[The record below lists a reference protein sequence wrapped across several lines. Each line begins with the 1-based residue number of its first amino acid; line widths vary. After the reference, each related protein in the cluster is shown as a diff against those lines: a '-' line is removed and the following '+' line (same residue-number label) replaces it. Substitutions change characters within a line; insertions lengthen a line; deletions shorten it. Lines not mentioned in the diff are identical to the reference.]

1 MHSVCLILFHL
12 SALLV
17 SGQWQRLYPRF
28 EVVGTSN
35 LHHYQGL
42 VSMAGADNGFLVE
55 STDPPGSSGPSSR
68 IHHTRNDWEH
78 SEHVG
83 GVGGDLAGS
92 CCTVRP
98 LGSYPPSTYFYMVPL
113 AGQAG
118 PLYSLS
124 VVNGQVTRH
133 DFANFPA
140 VIEMICPTS
149 DTTAYS
155 VEHHQNGDYFWL
167 RRTHSQSV
175 FVDTLS
181 GRPRQLAFSDSEL
194 GAMLIDVHGGQ
205 RELQVTEDGGASWS
219 TIMMD
224 SAQTIRHFNWAPD
237 ETLWV
242 VGDSGFNVRSMNRG
256 LSWTAGSR
264 FTSEPILSV
273 APFTDEHA
281 WVGGP
286 SGMVAATLDGG
297 STWQLYPLEDPIPVR
312 VQAFP
317 GAVYASG
324 RLSGTLGEGRLF
336 RSTIVVPFG
345 HTTLGAWWTQTPE
358 GVSLL
363 LKPDESI
370 TDFQVHDQ
378 LGRLIDVPFSDA
390 LISMHQ
396 CARGA
401 YHLSLVTNKRQA
413 STKFFWPGFD

>member
-42 VSMAGADNGFLVE
+42 VSMTGADNGFLVE

-140 VIEMICPTS
+140 VIEMIK
-149 DTTAYS
+149 TATISGCGGHIRNPCSSIRSPADQGSWRSATQSS
-155 VEHHQNGDYFWL
+155 V
-167 RRTHSQSV
+167 
-175 FVDTLS
+175 
-181 GRPRQLAFSDSEL
+181 
-194 GAMLIDVHGGQ
+194 
-205 RELQVTEDGGASWS
+205 
-219 TIMMD
+219 
-224 SAQTIRHFNWAPD
+224 
-237 ETLWV
+237 
-242 VGDSGFNVRSMNRG
+242 
-256 LSWTAGSR
+256 
-264 FTSEPILSV
+264 
-273 APFTDEHA
+273 
-281 WVGGP
+281 
-286 SGMVAATLDGG
+286 
-297 STWQLYPLEDPIPVR
+297 
-312 VQAFP
+312 
-317 GAVYASG
+317 
-324 RLSGTLGEGRLF
+324 
-336 RSTIVVPFG
+336 
-345 HTTLGAWWTQTPE
+345 
-358 GVSLL
+358 
-363 LKPDESI
+363 
-370 TDFQVHDQ
+370 
-378 LGRLIDVPFSDA
+378 
-390 LISMHQ
+390 Q
-396 CARGA
+396 C
-401 YHLSLVTNKRQA
+401 
-413 STKFFWPGFD
+413 